1 MFERF
6 THGCIKAIM
15 LAQEEGRIIGHNY
28 VDTEQLLLGLIGE
41 GTGIAARSLKATGV
55 SLKEARISVEAMIGR
70 GNDPVDQVECR
81 FKPKVKRILELSW
94 DEARKLNHN
103 FVGTEHL
110 LLGLIREA
118 NESLTGESQGV
129 AFRVLRNLNVDLD
142 VLRTEVFDAI
152 KK

>member
-6 THGCIKAIM
+6 TQECIKAIL
-15 LAQEEGRIIGHNY
+15 LAQGEGRILGHNY
-28 VDTEQLLLGLIGE
+28 FDTEQLLLGLIGE

-55 SLKEARISVEAMIGR
+55 GLTEARIRVEAIIGR
-70 GNDPVDQVECR
+70 GNDPAGQIESR
-81 FKPKVKRILELSW
+81 FEPRAKKILELSW

-103 FVGTEHL
+103 FIGTEHI

-129 AFRVLRNLNVDLD
+129 AFRV
-142 VLRTEVFDAI
+142 
-152 KK
+152 